1 MRPPNFIDYDMETQR
16 GEVMSQRSWIRELA
30 VEMGLLTPNA
40 MYFPPPCPFSVFTPP
55 QAHSSHS
62 SSEPRSS
69 GVSSYLAIEITRAM
83 GEYTM
88 LVEAAT
94 LP

>member
-1 MRPPNFIDYDMETQR
+1 MRPPNFIDYDSETQR
-16 GEVMSQRSWIRELA
+16 GEVISQRSRIRELL
-30 VEMGLLTPNA
+30 VDVGRPTPNT

-62 SSEPRSS
+62 SSESRSS
-69 GVSSYLAIEITRAM
+69 GVGSYLAIETTRAM
-83 GEYTM
+83 GEYTI